1 MKLFARSMPPQM
13 QESSH
18 QAVKVPMRTQTSLAT
33 ARRALMSLSSSCES
47 KKRKAVAESAGT

>member
-1 MKLFARSMPPQM
+1 MPPQM